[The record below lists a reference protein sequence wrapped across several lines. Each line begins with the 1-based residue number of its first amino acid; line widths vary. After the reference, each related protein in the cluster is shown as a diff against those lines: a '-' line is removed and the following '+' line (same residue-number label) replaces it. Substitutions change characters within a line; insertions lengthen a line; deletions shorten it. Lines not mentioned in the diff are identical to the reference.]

1 MDTIVRDLKLTGES
15 YQVVK
20 QRTRDN
26 LEAKR
31 RDLGVMHLDLLPDEI
46 QQKKLFDHYKHYN
59 TNYTKVMDTVCRHTE
74 WSYDQVKAVV
84 ANLYRQLVQPEFAG
98 VEFRPVAVVAY
109 NRTLNKVRAQLE
121 HQPCIR

>member
-109 NRTLNKVRAQLE
+109 NRTLHKVRAQLE

>member
-1 MDTIVRDLKLTGES
+1 
-15 YQVVK
+15 
-20 QRTRDN
+20 
-26 LEAKR
+26 
-31 RDLGVMHLDLLPDEI
+31 VMHLDLLPDEI